1 MRNLCER
8 MRSRAEHA
16 DSRSLDAPPGTVRR
30 LDCFEYE
37 DRILFSAT
45 PAGGEELVN
54 TDTTGAEALD
64 AHAQQAVAADPS
76 GDFVVAWTSSGGQD
90 GNGTGIFA
98 QRYDAAG
105 NQVGAEYQVNTT
117 ILGDQAEAAVAK
129 RADGS
134 FVVAWSG
141 PILDILG
148 ITILGEGIYYQR
160 YDAAGNAV
168 GGEQQVALALLG
180 DFSQP
185 SIATNAAGD
194 FVITWTRVGGDGS
207 GDSVFARQFHA
218 DGTYDGTLF
227 QVNSTSAGDQSQ
239 SSVAFDGAGNF
250 VVTWTSAGQD
260 GSGTGVYGQRFDSG
274 GAALGSE
281 FRVNTTTAGNQS
293 EASVA
298 ADGAGNFLVTW
309 SSQNQDG
316 SGYGIYGQR
325 YSAAGAQVGGEFLVN
340 ATTAGDQRDSRAA
353 MDASG
358 SFVVAWTSTNQDA
371 AGGTGVYFRQY
382 DASGTA
388 ISPETLVNQTV
399 AGSQQNPSLALQSG
413 TSFVVAWSGAGPGD
427 ADGVFL
433 QRYVDGP
440 NSAPVNT
447 VPGVQTTVEDTPLVF
462 SSGGGNGITIAD
474 SGVGSNPVQVT
485 LTATSGTITLSGVA
499 GLTFAGGDGTGDA
512 TMTFSG
518 TLGDVNAA
526 LAGLTFTPTLDFA
539 GSATLAIS
547 TNDLGF
553 SGTGGAQITASSI
566 TINVTPVNDHTPTI
580 SSNGGAATANV
591 NVAEN
596 TTAVTT
602 VVGLDADL
610 PTPTLGYS
618 ISGGDDGALFTIDA
632 VTGVLSFLA
641 APDYEMPGD
650 FDGDNVYEVI
660 VRASDGTFSAT
671 QTISATV
678 TDVFEPVPP
687 PPPPPPAPSGGP
699 SGGGVSGGGS
709 GGQEGGGLLPPIFPS
724 PSPGPGGDLPPTP
737 VPSAPTTPNATTP
750 ASSVPLV
757 IGSDAVEPTL
767 LLGDERLGSVDAL
780 FMTEESVRS
789 LGARITSNSFDLTT
803 DDGFGASRAENVDWG
818 AAGGRSVKATTM
830 LRAAAG
836 ARGAIG
842 VRGAES
848 IATEAAFIPWSA
860 ITAELETNEYS
871 TTEYLFVG
879 TAGLTATLTVGYLV
893 WSLQAGSLTS
903 ILLSS
908 LPTWRSFDPLP
919 VLEYE
924 RRRRRRTLD
933 VDELDGVFDS
943 RKPGPETGGLLG
955 AR

>member
-1 MRNLCER
+1 
-8 MRSRAEHA
+8 MRSRERREIA
-16 DSRSLDAPPGTVRR
+16 RPLPAPPGRVRR

-64 AHAQQAVAADPS
+64 THAQQAVAADPS

-105 NQVGAEYQVNTT
+105 NQVGAEFQVNTT

-185 SIATNAAGD
+185 AIATNAAGD

-207 GDSVFARQFHA
+207 GDSIFARQFHA
-218 DGTYDGTLF
+218 NGTFDGGLF
-227 QVNSTSAGDQSQ
+227 QVNTTSAGDQNQ
-239 SSVAFDGAGNF
+239 SSVTFDGAGNF
-250 VVTWTSAGQD
+250 IITWTSAGQD

-274 GAALGSE
+274 GAALGGE
-281 FRVNTTTAGNQS
+281 FRVNTTTTGNQT
-293 EASVA
+293 EASIA

-399 AGSQQNPSLALQSG
+399 AGSQQKPSLALQSG
-413 TSFVVAWSGAGPGD
+413 TSFVVVWSGAGPGD
-427 ADGVFL
+427 VDGVFL

-447 VPGVQTTVEDTPLVF
+447 VPGLQTTAEDTPLVF
-462 SSGGGNGITIAD
+462 SSGGGNGITVAD
-474 SGVGSNPVQVT
+474 ADAASNPVQVT
-485 LTATSGTITLSGVA
+485 LTATSGTVTLSGVT
-499 GLTFAGGDGTGDA
+499 GLTFVAGDGTSDA
-512 TMTFSG
+512 VMTFSG

-539 GSATLAIS
+539 GSAALAIS

-566 TINVTPVNDHTPTI
+566 TINVTPVNDQTPTI
-580 SSNGGAATANV
+580 TSDGGAATANV

-596 TTAVTT
+596 TTLVTT

-610 PTPTLGYS
+610 PTPTLSYS
-618 ISGGDDGALFTIDA
+618 ISGGNDAALFTIDA
-632 VTGVLSFLA
+632 ATGALSFLA
-641 APDYEMPGD
+641 APDYEVPGD
-650 FDGDNVYEVI
+650 SDGDNFYEVI
-660 VRASDGTFSAT
+660 VRASDGTFAAT
-671 QTISATV
+671 QTIFATV
-678 TDVFEPVPP
+678 TDVFEPTPP
-687 PPPPPPAPSGGP
+687 PPPPPQSGGT
-699 SGGGVSGGGS
+699 GGS
-709 GGQEGGGLLPPIFPS
+709 GSSSGGSTGGGNGGQLPPIFPS

-737 VPSAPTTPNATTP
+737 VPSAPTAPSATTP
-750 ASSVPLV
+750 ATPVPLA
-757 IGSDAVEPTL
+757 IGSGAVEPGM
-767 LLGDERLGSVDAL
+767 LLGGERQGSVDAL
-780 FMTEESVRS
+780 LFAAELSKPFLADRVASSTLD
-789 LGARITSNSFDLTT
+789 LGT
-803 DDGFGASRAENVDWG
+803 DGVDASRNENVDWG
-818 AAGGRSVKATTM
+818 AAGGRGAKSAAM
-830 LRAAAG
+830 LRAVAG
-836 ARGAIG
+836 TRGAIG
-842 VRGAES
+842 PRGGEP
-848 IATEAAFIPWSA
+848 IALEAAFLPWET
-860 ITAELETNEYS
+860 ITAELEEKDFT
-871 TTEYLFVG
+871 TTEYFIVG